1 MRKAIIYVRGSNTEM
16 QEVQCRLYAAEKNYK
31 VLYVTSDMDKVRN
44 CDVMII
50 ANYPR
55 ISRNMRTA
63 LQIMDELAARNVEI
77 ESVAKRPSEAE
88 SAEFA
93 SFIQNLGGN
102 NNG

>member
-16 QEVQCRLYAAEKNYK
+16 QEVQCRLYAADKNYK
-31 VLYVTSDMDKVRN
+31 VLFVTSDIDEVRN
-44 CDVMII
+44 CDTVII
-50 ANYPR
+50 TNYAR
-55 ISRNMRTA
+55 LSRK
-63 LQIMDELAARNVEI
+63 MDESIKIRKELAARGIEI
-77 ESVAKRPSEAE
+77 ESVAPTPSAEE